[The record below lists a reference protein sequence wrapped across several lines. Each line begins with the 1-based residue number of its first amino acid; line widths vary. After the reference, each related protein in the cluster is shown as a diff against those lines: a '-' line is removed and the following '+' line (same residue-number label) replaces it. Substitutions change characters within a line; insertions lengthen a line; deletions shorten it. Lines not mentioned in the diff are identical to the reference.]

1 MFYQVIILLVMLL
14 FDSLVN
20 HINFQK
26 FFMTEPITSKH
37 VSGSEA
43 VLKLIHSYILYVEKL
58 SRGRPQ
64 TLT

>member
-1 MFYQVIILLVMLL
+1 MFYQVIILLVLLL

-26 FFMTEPITSKH
+26 FFMTEPITNKH

-43 VLKLIHSYILYVEKL
+43 ALKLIHSYRAYMLKNFPGEDP
-58 SRGRPQ
+58 RP
-64 TLT
+64 